1 MKLKYDFQ
9 VFEYLDMDLKKHMDD
24 TESIYNNTNVGLDP
38 SQNVLKGL
46 KVIKSINQM
55 VPLCIF
61 YYMHGKIYFDSTRY
75 SNILDRRTSRKF
87 SKVVSSPT
95 S

>member
-38 SQNVLKGL
+38 SQNTLKGM
-46 KVIKSINQM
+46 KVKFNRSLLI
-55 VPLCIF
+55 CF
-61 YYMHGKIYFDSTRY
+61 
-75 SNILDRRTSRKF
+75 NILI
-87 SKVVSSPT
+87 
-95 S
+95 

>member
-46 KVIKSINQM
+46 KVIKSINPTM
-55 VPLCIF
+55 SLCIIF
-61 YYMHGKIYFDSTRY
+61 MPGKVYFDSTRY
-75 SNILDRRTSRKF
+75 CNISDRRTSRKF

>member
-61 YYMHGKIYFDSTRY
+61 FICMVKY
-75 SNILDRRTSRKF
+75 ILIPRDTLIF
-87 SKVVSSPT
+87 
-95 S
+95 

>member
-24 TESIYNNTNVGLDP
+24 TESIYNNTNVGLDT

-46 KVIKSINQM
+46 KVIKSIN
-55 VPLCIF
+55 PLVSLCSIF
-61 YYMHGKIYFDSTRY
+61 NQLYAW
-75 SNILDRRTSRKF
+75 
-87 SKVVSSPT
+87 
-95 S
+95 

>member
-46 KVIKSINQM
+46 KVIKSINPM
-55 VPLCIF
+55 VSLCIIF
-61 YYMHGKIYFDSTRY
+61 MHDKVYFDSTRH
-75 SNILDRRTSRKF
+75 SNISDRRTSRKF